1 MENYQHIQDSEQS
14 LILAWSNIRELNK
27 IKHEEI
33 KSLPGDEVKIQSK
46 QYRDLKKKYDI
57 RTDQKNGVLR
67 NECYKGEQN
76 LLPIINSDLFWY
88 KKSQLFRY
96 ASMVCATETIYLEE
110 NDRKVRLAIEAF
122 MHRFS
127 SYTGYVNGHDYQN
140 NPILII
146 HPVVQIDTD
155 THKKELNALA
165 DTISPIL
172 TQCASKDIRLYK
184 QIACVQHSSLVDDSS
199 AKVELKTVAYMEKK
213 DSFRIVRWKPHAYPS
228 GKTETH
234 VGSLREALHWV
245 YDNCVPGTTRK
256 E

>member
-1 MENYQHIQDSEQS
+1 MKNNQRIKDAEKALALAQENIDAVSRIRHDEINS
-14 LILAWSNIRELNK
+14 LSGHD
-27 IKHEEI
+27 IKTE
-33 KSLPGDEVKIQSK
+33 SK
-46 QYRDLKKKYDI
+46 EYLLLIKKYDI
-57 RTDQKNGVLR
+57 RKNQRIIDMQNACYAGQKILVPL
-67 NECYKGEQN
+67 
-76 LLPIINSDLFWY
+76 INANPSWY
-88 KKSQLFRY
+88 ESSQLFNY
-96 ASMVCATETIYLEE
+96 AAKMCDAESTYLKEE
-110 NDRKVRLAIEAF
+110 DCKVRLAIETF

-127 SYTGYVNGHDYQN
+127 SYTEYVNGHDYQN

-245 YDNCVPGTTRK
+245 YDNYVPGTTRK